1 MDILDCELASA
12 ARACVLPS
20 QDRMRND
27 SLGWSWESGAAHL
40 VEG

>member
-1 MDILDCELASA
+1 MDILDSELASA

-27 SLGWSWESGAAHL
+27 SLGWRESGAAHL

>member
-1 MDILDCELASA
+1 MDILDSELASA